1 MSSPQELAALAWSYF
16 QAGALESAEELY
28 RQSVAADPSF
38 ADGWVF
44 LAIVQKARGD
54 LNGAAESYRKALSLR
69 PDYFEAL
76 NNLGNILVAQGT
88 YEEAAD
94 FIRRALTI
102 QPKHPLAL
110 NNLGACLRHLGQ
122 FDEAI
127 GCYRQALQ
135 LKPNYADAH
144 NNLGDALSRQGNWA
158 EAVSSYGEALRL
170 RPDFAEAHNNLGVS
184 LAKLGRTNEAVAE
197 YREALRLNPNYAEAY
212 LNLGNVQAA
221 AKKTD
226 EAIASYQHALR
237 LNPRLAEAHYNIG
250 VALAEQ
256 DKIEEAIAY
265 YRQALEIKPNYLD
278 AMANL
283 GHALRAQGKLDE
295 ALATYEQLVQ
305 QSPDSPEAH
314 MSRALVW
321 LLLGDYERGWP
332 EYEWRWKTKEFA
344 GTARPQPRWDG
355 SPLEGRTIAVTAEQG
370 LGDIIQFVRYAAA
383 VKARGGK
390 VVVTCPRSLMTLLA
404 TCPGIDQLV
413 PREEPLPPADVY
425 ASLLSLPAILG
436 TTLATIPRNVPYLSA
451 NPELVEKWRSELADL
466 PGFKIGIAWQGNPQF
481 RGDRQRS
488 VPLSCF
494 EPLAKMNG
502 VHLVSLQK
510 GAGSEQLAEVADRFS
525 VTELGT
531 RLDTGGDAFVDTA
544 AVLKSL
550 DLVITINSSLAHVAG
565 ALAAP
570 TWIAL
575 GRGSFDWRWLL
586 DRNDSPWYP
595 TVRLFHQQKAG
606 DWTEVMERIAAEIAK
621 LRPPLQAAGGQA

>member
-28 RQSVAADPSF
+28 RQSVAADPQF

-54 LNGAAESYRKALSLR
+54 LNGAAESYRKALSQR

-76 NNLGNILVAQGT
+76 NNLGNILVAQGKF
-88 YEEAAD
+88 EDAAD
-94 FIRRALTI
+94 FIRSALKI
-102 QPKHPLAL
+102 QSNHPLAL
-110 NNLGACLRHLGQ
+110 NNLGACLRHLGK

-127 GCYRQALQ
+127 ACYRQALE

-144 NNLGDALSRQGNWA
+144 NNLGDALARQGNWA
-158 EAVSSYGEALRL
+158 DAVASYGRALRL

-184 LAKLGRTNEAVAE
+184 LGKLGRTDEAVAE
-197 YREALRLNPNYAEAY
+197 YQEALRLNPHYAEAY

-221 AKKTD
+221 AKRTD
-226 EAIASYQHALR
+226 EAIASYQQALR

-256 DKIEEAIAY
+256 DKFEEAIAEY
-265 YRQALEIKPNYLD
+265 QQALELKPSYLD
-278 AMANL
+278 ALANL

-295 ALATYEQLVQ
+295 ALATYDQLVH

-344 GTARPQPRWDG
+344 APRPEPRWDG
-355 SPLEGRTIAVTAEQG
+355 ALLDGRTIAITAEQG
-370 LGDIIQFVRYAAA
+370 LGDIVQFVRYAPA
-383 VKARGGK
+383 VKARGGE
-390 VVVTCPRSLMTLLA
+390 VVVTCPRSLITLFS
-404 TCPGIDQLV
+404 TCPGIDRLV
-413 PREEPLPPADVY
+413 PREELPQADVY

-436 TTLATIPRNVPYLSA
+436 TTLATIPNNVPYLA
-451 NPELVEKWRSELADL
+451 ADPELEQKWRLELADL

-488 VPLSCF
+488 VPLACF
-494 EPLAKMNG
+494 EPLARLNG
-502 VHLVSLQK
+502 VRLISLQK
-510 GAGSEQLAEVADRFS
+510 GAGTEQLAEVADRFA
-525 VTELGT
+525 VIDLGS
-531 RLDTGGDAFVDTA
+531 RLDTGPDAFVDTA

-565 ALAAP
+565 ALAVP

-575 GRGSFDWRWLL
+575 GCGSFDWRWLL
-586 DRNDSPWYP
+586 DRDDSPWYP
-595 TVRLFHQQKAG
+595 TVRLFHQQTVG
-606 DWTEVMERIAAEIAK
+606 NWTDLMERLAAELA
-621 LRPPLQAAGGQA
+621 RTFGR